1 MNHVYIISGP
11 AGVGKSTTSKQLVQ
25 RFSDSAYI
33 SGDYIS
39 HLHVKGRQKP
49 WESQEELAL
58 IWTNLLALTRN
69 FLAQGIDVVIDY
81 VTFPNE
87 ALRLKEQLGGTL
99 ANVSYV
105 VLWTDRETLLTR
117 DQTRLP
123 EHRMGERCLILM
135 NEFLESGVENRHIV
149 NNNNRSIEQVIEM
162 IIADER
168 YIL

>member
-25 RFSDSAYI
+25 RFSNSAYI

-39 HLHVKGRQKP
+39 HLHVKGRHKP
-49 WESQEELAL
+49 WESKEELAL

-87 ALRLKEQLGGTL
+87 ALWLKEQLRGTL

-105 VLWTDRETLLTR
+105 VLWTDLETLLTR

-123 EHRMGERCLILM
+123 ENRMGERCLILM
-135 NEFLESGVENRHIV
+135 NEFLESGVEERHIV
-149 NNNNRSIEQVIEM
+149 NNNSRSIEQVIEM
-162 IIADER
+162 IISGER
-168 YIL
+168 YIM

>member
-25 RFSDSAYI
+25 RFSNSAYI

-49 WESQEELAL
+49 WESEEELAL

-81 VTFPNE
+81 VAFPKE
-87 ALRLKEQLGGTL
+87 AKWLKEQLIDTP

-105 VLWTDRETLLTR
+105 VLWTDRETLLAR
-117 DQTRLP
+117 DQTRQP
-123 EHRMGERCLILM
+123 EHQMGERCLILM

-149 NNNNRSIEQVIEM
+149 NNNSRSIEGVIEM
-162 IIADER
+162 IISGER

>member
-25 RFSDSAYI
+25 RFSNSAYI

-39 HLHVKGRQKP
+39 HMHVKGRQKP
-49 WESQEELAL
+49 WESKEELAL

-87 ALRLKEQLGGTL
+87 ALWLKEQLRETF

-105 VLWTDRETLLTR
+105 VLWTDRETLLAR
-117 DQTRLP
+117 DQSRIP

-135 NEFLESGVENRHIV
+135 NEFLESGVEKRHIV
-149 NNNNRSIEQVIEM
+149 NNNSRSIEQVVEM
-162 IIADER
+162 IISGER
-168 YIL
+168 YIM